1 MNLNINMYN
10 GEEIIRRFRHSLYA
24 FVKTLWIW
32 VTKITAD
39 HSDLWPAV
47 MAIGEGP
54 FGGRG
59 SSQVLISTS
68 TLSRNCRGRGNRV
81 QAEFSRSEHLMLAVT
96 NFMMNYTPQAINY
109 LWNMEI

>member
-1 MNLNINMYN
+1 MNLTVNVHN
-10 GEEIIRRFRHSLYA
+10 GEEVIGRFHHSLCA

-32 VTKITAD
+32 FTKRITAD

-68 TLSRNCRGRGNRV
+68 TLSRNCRRRGNRV
-81 QAEFSRSEHLMLAVT
+81 QVRTSDAVSHY
-96 NFMMNYTPQAINY
+96 FMMNYTAQAMKY

>member
-1 MNLNINMYN
+1 MNLNVNVQN
-10 GEEIIRRFRHSLYA
+10 GEEIIRRFCHCLYA

-32 VTKITAD
+32 FTKRITAD

-68 TLSRNCRGRGNRV
+68 TLSRNCRRRGNTV
-81 QAEFSRSEHLMLAVT
+81 Q
-96 NFMMNYTPQAINY
+96 
-109 LWNMEI
+109 